1 MERRQHRRE
10 LITLPCFL
18 ELASGHSF
26 QGYTQDIGLGGAF
39 MRGHG
44 FAHKSRGAK
53 VGELGVFTLHYKKYG
68 KNASLRMRCH
78 VAHVRPNG
86 VGLRTSYEDLPE
98 ADRLSLEGIL
108 ASGGNVK

>member
-26 QGYTQDIGLGGAF
+26 HGHTQDIGLGGAF

-44 FAHKSRGAK
+44 FARKTKGAK
-53 VGELGVFTLHYKKYG
+53 LGEAGVFTVHFKKRR
-68 KNASLRMRCH
+68 KNASLRMRCY
-78 VAHVRPNG
+78 VAHVRPYG
-86 VGLRTSYEDLPE
+86 VGLRTSYEELPE
-98 ADRLSLEGIL
+98 ADRLTLEALL
-108 ASGGNVK
+108 ASGGNIR

>member
-26 QGYTQDIGLGGAF
+26 QGHTQDIGLGGAL

-44 FAHKSRGAK
+44 FAHKTRGAK
-53 VGELGVFTLHYKKYG
+53 VGDVGMFTLHFKKRG

-78 VAHVRPNG
+78 VARVGPYR
-86 VGLRTSYEDLPE
+86 VGLRTNYEDLPE
-98 ADRLSLEGIL
+98 ATRLTLDKIL
-108 ASGGNVK
+108 AAGGNIK

>member
-26 QGYTQDIGLGGAF
+26 HGHTQDIGLGGAF

-44 FAHKSRGAK
+44 FARKTKGAK
-53 VGELGVFTLHYKKYG
+53 LGELGVLTVHLKKRR
-68 KNASLRMRCH
+68 KNASLRMRCY
-78 VAHVRPNG
+78 VAHVRPYG
-86 VGLRTSYEDLPE
+86 VGLRTSYEELPE
-98 ADRLSLEGIL
+98 ADRLTLEALL
-108 ASGGNVK
+108 ASGGNIK

>member
-26 QGYTQDIGLGGAF
+26 HGHTQDIGLGGAF

-44 FAHKSRGAK
+44 FARKTKGAK
-53 VGELGVFTLHYKKYG
+53 LGEAGVFTVHFKKRR
-68 KNASLRMRCH
+68 KNASLRMRCY
-78 VAHVRPNG
+78 VAHVRPYG

-98 ADRLSLEGIL
+98 ADRLTLERLL
-108 ASGGNVK
+108 ASGGNIK

>member
-26 QGYTQDIGLGGAF
+26 HGHTQDIGLGGAF

-44 FAHKSRGAK
+44 FARKTKGAK
-53 VGELGVFTLHYKKYG
+53 LGELGVFTVHLKKRR
-68 KNASLRMRCH
+68 KNASLRMRCY
-78 VAHVRPNG
+78 VAHVRPYG
-86 VGLRTSYEDLPE
+86 VGLRTSYEELPE
-98 ADRLSLEGIL
+98 ADRLTLEALL
-108 ASGGNVK
+108 ASGGNIK